1 MAFVTQP
8 RITNQAAV
16 MAVQAMIGDNCGE
29 EFAIDIIEVV
39 RPHLESPIQ
48 FVVSDLRRQL
58 AEATAIIAS
67 LQQANA

>member
-1 MAFVTQP
+1 MAFATPP

-16 MAVQAMIGDNCGE
+16 MAVQAMIGDNCDE
-29 EFAIDIIEVV
+29 EFAIEIVEVV

-58 AEATAIIAS
+58 AEAQETIER
-67 LQQANA
+67 LQA